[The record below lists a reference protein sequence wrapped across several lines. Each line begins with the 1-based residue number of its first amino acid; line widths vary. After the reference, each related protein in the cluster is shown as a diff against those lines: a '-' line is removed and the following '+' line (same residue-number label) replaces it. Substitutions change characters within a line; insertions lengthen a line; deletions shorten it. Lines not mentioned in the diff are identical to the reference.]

1 MAEAALPAGRAGPLA
16 VPRAAV
22 LPLAVRGL
30 VFEAGGRRLIDGLD
44 LTLEAGSRTAIMGPN
59 GAGKTL
65 LLRLLNG
72 LVRPTSGSILWA
84 GGAARR
90 ATRMSTAMVFQRPVV
105 LRRSAA
111 ANIRYALRA
120 HGVRG
125 KALRSRLKHWL
136 EEAGLTELGRRP
148 ARVLSGGEQQRLAL
162 ARALSCEPQ
171 VLFLDEPAA
180 SLDPASV
187 LAIEHLIQVAHAA
200 GTNPTNATRLVAATM
215 PVGSHPIRT
224 IPRYGTATPRSQTTE
239 ALHSAVRNPAPN
251 RGIIAP

>member
-162 ARALSCEPQ
+162 ARALAAEPE
-171 VLFLDEPAA
+171 VLLLDEPTS
-180 SLDPASV
+180 SLDPAAT
-187 LAIEHLIQVAHAA
+187 LAIEKLIDEVRRR
-200 GTNPTNATRLVAATM
+200 GTRLVLITHDLGQARRLADDVQFMHHGRIVEHGPAAEFF
-215 PVGSHPIRT
+215 
-224 IPRYGTATPRSQTTE
+224 RSPQ
-239 ALHSAVRNPAPN
+239 SAPAQAFLEG
-251 RGIIAP
+251 RIFL

>member
-187 LAIEHLIQVAHAA
+187 LAIEHLIQVAHEA
-200 GTNPTNATRLVAATM
+200 GTKVVLVTHDLGQAHRIADEVVFIYRGRVEEVSPAATFFER
-215 PVGSHPIRT
+215 PVSPKAQAFIEGRIV
-224 IPRYGTATPRSQTTE
+224 
-239 ALHSAVRNPAPN
+239 L
-251 RGIIAP
+251 